1 MTDSGSFCMNSSAVS
16 VWYSLAGNAFPFT
29 RIVISYISET
39 PSVSGAGL
47 YVGAV
52 VGTSDGNSV
61 AVGISVVADVGDA
74 DGVNVG
80 DADGADVGVSNGADV
95 GGAYGTAVGDAD
107 GADVGASVGADVGKI
122 DGAAVGNTDGAAVV
136 SDGFTVAVSDKTTLI
151 LTRLLYVFFFDFA
164 NTVTLTVP
172 TRFAVIWPDFETDTI
187 LPLLERK
194 VIL

>member
-1 MTDSGSFCMNSSAVS
+1 MNSSAVS

-29 RIVISYISET
+29 RIVISYISKT

-74 DGVNVG
+74 DGINVG
-80 DADGADVGVSNGADV
+80 DADGADVGVSNGTD
-95 GGAYGTAVGDAD
+95 VGDAD
-107 GADVGASVGADVGKI
+107 GADVSVSDESDVGEANGTAGNA
-122 DGAAVGNTDGAAVV
+122 DGVAVV
-136 SDGFTVAVSDKTTLI
+136 SDGFTVVVSDGTTLI
-151 LTRLLYVFFFDFA
+151 LSRLLYVFFFDFA
-164 NTVTLTVP
+164 NTVILAVP
-172 TRFAVIWPDFETDTI
+172 TLLAVIWPVFETDTI